1 MFREPQNDYF
11 FRKEEER
18 EEKLDRLRMTAGLM
32 EFVGVVLGV
41 MAIFV
46 LVVLIVS
53 LCNWLY
59 RDMASIFSVVF
70 SIFKS

>member
-1 MFREPQNDYF
+1 MYQEPQDDYF
-11 FRKEEER
+11 VRKEEER
-18 EEKLDRLRMTAGLM
+18 EERLDRLRMTAGLLN
-32 EFVGVVLGV
+32 FFGVVLGV
-41 MAIFV
+41 VAIFV

-59 RDMASIFSVVF
+59 RDMSGIFSVVF

>member
-1 MFREPQNDYF
+1 MYKEPQDDYYI
-11 FRKEEER
+11 RKEEER
-18 EEKLDRLRMTAGLM
+18 EERLDRLRMTAGLM
-32 EFVGVVLGV
+32 EFFGVVLGV
-41 MAIFV
+41 IAIFV

-59 RDMASIFSVVF
+59 RDMESIFSVVF

>member
-1 MFREPQNDYF
+1 MYQEPQEDYF
-11 FRKEEER
+11 IRKEEER
-18 EEKLDRLRMTAGLM
+18 EERLDRLRLTAGML
-32 EFVGVVLGV
+32 EFFGVVLGV
-41 MAIFV
+41 FAIFA

-59 RDMASIFSVVF
+59 RDMAGIFSVAF

>member
-1 MFREPQNDYF
+1 MYQEPQDDYF

-18 EEKLDRLRMTAGLM
+18 QERLDRLRMTAALM
-32 EFVGVVLGV
+32 EFFGVVLGV
-41 MAIFV
+41 FAVFV
-46 LVVLIVS
+46 LLVLIVS

>member
-1 MFREPQNDYF
+1 MYQQPQDDYF
-11 FRKEEER
+11 IRKEEER
-18 EEKLDRLRMTAGLM
+18 EERMDRLRLTAGLVD
-32 EFVGVVLGV
+32 FFGVVVGVVV
-41 MAIFV
+41 VFA

-59 RDMASIFSVVF
+59 RDMSDVFSVLF

>member
-1 MFREPQNDYF
+1 MYQEPQDDYF
-11 FRKEEER
+11 YRKEEER
-18 EEKLDRLRMTAGLM
+18 EERLDRLRLTAALM
-32 EFVGVVLGV
+32 EFFGVVLGV

-59 RDMASIFSVVF
+59 RDMASIFSVAF

>member
-1 MFREPQNDYF
+1 MYQPMHDEYYI
-11 FRKEEER
+11 RKEEER

-32 EFVGVVLGV
+32 DFFGVVLGV
-41 MAIFV
+41 IAIFV

-59 RDMASIFSVVF
+59 RDMAGIFSLAF

>member
-1 MFREPQNDYF
+1 MYQEPQEDYF
-11 FRKEEER
+11 IRKEEER
-18 EEKLDRLRMTAGLM
+18 EERLDRLRMTAGLM
-32 EFVGVVLGV
+32 EFFGVVVGVA
-41 MAIFV
+41 AIFV

-59 RDMASIFSVVF
+59 RDMAGVFSMLF

>member
-1 MFREPQNDYF
+1 MYQEPQDDYYI
-11 FRKEEER
+11 RKEEER
-18 EEKLDRLRMTAGLM
+18 EERLDRLRMTAGLM
-32 EFVGVVLGV
+32 EFFGVVLGV
-41 MAIFV
+41 IAIFV

-59 RDMASIFSVVF
+59 RDMESIFSVVF

>member
-1 MFREPQNDYF
+1 MYQEPQGDYF
-11 FRKEEER
+11 IRKEEER
-18 EEKLDRLRMTAGLM
+18 EERLDRLRMTAGLM
-32 EFVGVVLGV
+32 EFFGVVLGV
-41 MAIFV
+41 IAIFV

-59 RDMASIFSVVF
+59 RDMSGIFSALF

>member
-1 MFREPQNDYF
+1 MYQEPQDDYF
-11 FRKEEER
+11 VRKEEER
-18 EEKLDRLRMTAGLM
+18 EERLDRLRLTAGLM
-32 EFVGVVLGV
+32 EFFGVVVGVA
-41 MAIFV
+41 AIFV

-59 RDMASIFSVVF
+59 RDMSGVFSMLF

>member
-1 MFREPQNDYF
+1 MYQEPQEDYF
-11 FRKEEER
+11 IRKEEER
-18 EEKLDRLRMTAGLM
+18 EERLDRLRMTAGLM
-32 EFVGVVLGV
+32 EFFGVVLGV
-41 MAIFV
+41 IAIFV

-59 RDMASIFSVVF
+59 RDMSGIFSALF

>member
-1 MFREPQNDYF
+1 MYQEPQDDYF
-11 FRKEEER
+11 IRKEEER
-18 EEKLDRLRMTAGLM
+18 EERLDRLRLTAGLM
-32 EFVGVVLGV
+32 EFFGVVVGVA
-41 MAIFV
+41 AIFV

-59 RDMASIFSVVF
+59 RDMSGVFSLLF